1 MKYFRTV
8 LIIKFC
14 FANILLSFSQTET
27 LKLGLKDVI
36 AIAQSDAPDV
46 LLAKTRLATDYWSY
60 QSFLADFKPQ
70 IDLGVTPI
78 DIQRT
83 ISLFLNPDGTQV
95 FLPQASTNS
104 SFDVSLRQDIAKT
117 GGSVFAGT
125 GLSYLYNFKNGAIP
139 SFRNFYTTP
148 IYIGFNQPLFRFN
161 EMKWNKKIQPLE
173 YDQST
178 REYAEQMEQ
187 VATETTELFFDVFNA
202 QINLRTS
209 EIDKANADTLYEIS
223 KGRFSVG
230 RIAETDLLQIE
241 LSVRNAEASLAQA
254 MLGNQR
260 ATEQLRNFLGI
271 KEAVQFELFPPD
283 ELPNLYV
290 DSKRA
295 LEEAKKNRSQSVELQ
310 RRLLQAEMNV
320 ERAEKEA
327 GLNASVTGLIGLNN
341 SADAFSDAYKNPLDR
356 EEVALRLEIPL
367 ADWGKAKARRK
378 IAESNKEFITKDVE
392 QTRINFERE
401 ILLHVQQ
408 FDMVKDQVK
417 LAYRAYEIAQRRE
430 EITRKRYLIGKIE
443 VIDLNLA
450 IREKDEGL
458 RGYMT
463 ALRNYWTSYYRL
475 RSLTLYDFENNQ
487 SLVRKV
493 DLE

>member
-1 MKYFRTV
+1 MKILKTIFL
-8 LIIKFC
+8 LICFFVNILFC
-14 FANILLSFSQTET
+14 FGQTET
-27 LKLGLKDVI
+27 LKLSLSDVI

-46 LLAKTRLATDYWSY
+46 LLAKTRLTADYWSY

-70 IDLGVTPI
+70 IDLGATPI
-78 DIQRT
+78 DVQRSIT
-83 ISLFLNPDGTQV
+83 RFTNPDGSFS
-95 FLPQASTNS
+95 FLPLAGFGSTFGVNLQQS
-104 SFDVSLRQDIAKT
+104 IPKT
-117 GGSVFAGT
+117 GGTIFAGT
-125 GLSYLYNFKNGAIP
+125 GLQYLLNFKNDNNP
-139 SFRNFYTTP
+139 STSSFFSSP
-148 IYIGFNQPLFRFN
+148 IYVGFDQPLWGFNA
-161 EMKWNKKIQPLE
+161 MKWNKKLQPLRYE
-173 YDQST
+173 QAT
-178 REYAEQMEQ
+178 KEYAEQMEQ
-187 VATETTELFFDVFNA
+187 VALRTTDLFFDVFIA
-202 QINLRTS
+202 QINLRTN

-241 LSVRNAEASLAQA
+241 LSVRNSESSLAQA
-254 MLGNQR
+254 MLQNQS

-271 KEAVQFELFPPD
+271 IENIKFELIPPD
-283 ELPNLYV
+283 QLPEFLV
-290 DSKRA
+290 DANRA
-295 LEEAKKNRSQSVELQ
+295 LTEAQKNRSQSVELQ
-310 RRLLQAEMNV
+310 RRLLIADRDLE
-320 ERAEKEA
+320 EAEKNA
-327 GLNASVTGLIGLNN
+327 GL
-341 SADAFSDAYKNPLDR
+341 DANLRGRVGFNQSGNKLTDAYQDLLDS
-356 EEVALRLEIPL
+356 EEISLGLTIPL

-378 IAESNKEFITKDVE
+378 IAESNREFEQRDVE
-392 QTRINFERE
+392 QSRINFERE

-408 FDMVKDQVK
+408 FDMVKNQVN

-458 RGYMT
+458 RSYMT

-493 DLE
+493 DLD

>member
-1 MKYFRTV
+1 MKCFRTV
-8 LIIKFC
+8 LIVVFC
-14 FANILLSFSQTET
+14 FANTLLSYSQTEI
-27 LKLGLKDVI
+27 LRLGLKDVI

-46 LLAKTRLATDYWSY
+46 LLAKTRLTTDYWSY
-60 QSFLADFKPQ
+60 QSSLADFKPQ
-70 IDLGVTPI
+70 INLGATPL
-78 DIQRT
+78 DVQRSIT
-83 ISLFLNPDGTQV
+83 RFTDPNGVLT
-95 FLPQASTNS
+95 FLPLAGFGSAFGVSLQQSIPRTGGRVFAST
-104 SFDVSLRQDIAKT
+104 
-117 GGSVFAGT
+117 
-125 GLSYLYNFKNGAIP
+125 GLEYLYNFKNGTAP
-139 SFRNFYTTP
+139 SSSRFFSSP
-148 IYIGFNQPLFRFN
+148 IFVGFEQPLGGFNA
-161 EMKWNKKIQPLE
+161 MKWNQKLQPLQYE
-173 YDQST
+173 QST
-178 REYAEQMEQ
+178 KEYAEQMEQ
-187 VATETTELFFDVFNA
+187 VATEATELFFDVFNA

-254 MLGNQR
+254 MLGNQK

-271 KEAVQFELFPPD
+271 KNNVQFELSPPD
-283 ELPNLYV
+283 QLPVFVVEAN
-290 DSKRA
+290 RA
-295 LEEAKKNRSQSVELQ
+295 LDEALKNRSQSVELQ
-310 RRLLQAEMNV
+310 RRLMIAEMDL
-320 ERAEKEA
+320 EEAEKNA
-327 GLNASVTGLIGLNN
+327 GLNADLSGRVGFNQTAPNL
-341 SADAFSDAYKNPLDR
+341 SDSYKDLLDS
-356 EEVALRLEIPL
+356 EEISLRLTIPI
-367 ADWGKAKARRK
+367 ADWGKAKARKK
-378 IAESNKEFITKDVE
+378 IAESNKEFITMDVE

-401 ILLHVQQ
+401 VLLHVQQ
-408 FDMVKDQVK
+408 FDMVKDQVN

-458 RGYMT
+458 RSYMT